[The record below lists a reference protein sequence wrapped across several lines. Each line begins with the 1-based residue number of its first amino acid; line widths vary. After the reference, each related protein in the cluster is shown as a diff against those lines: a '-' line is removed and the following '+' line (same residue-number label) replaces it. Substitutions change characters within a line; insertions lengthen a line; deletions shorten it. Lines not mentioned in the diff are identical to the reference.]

1 MHKTKH
7 VTALLTACCLLLVGV
22 FAACKQEEPPLVAQT
37 QESAATVSETE
48 SELVTTETTVSEML
62 TTESETTEKS
72 SPKVTTPRETTT
84 RKKPSATITTTPATT
99 LPPLSAV
106 PQALFGGW
114 IYYEK
119 IPPQLLF
126 NGGFLEGLDF
136 HMDWEIAVIC
146 LYYEDGN
153 YSEIVYSCNAET
165 YVEELTNAR
174 VRQAE
179 RENGVPLTEAQKE
192 QLAQETEKML
202 WDMEDAE
209 EQKGTFTANDTT
221 IFYTVR
227 GQRYTET
234 YKLLDEEMTVTAS
247 SLSNFGLPRTMYRY
261 NK

>member
-7 VTALLTACCLLLVGV
+7 VTALLTACCLLFVGV

-72 SPKVTTPRETTT
+72 TPKATAQRETTT
-84 RKKPSATITTTPATT
+84 RKKSSATTTTTPAT

-153 YSEIVYSCNAET
+153 YSEIVYSCNGEA

-179 RENGVPLTEAQKE
+179 RENGAPLTEAQKA

-234 YKLLDEEMTVTAS
+234 YKLSGEEMTVTAS